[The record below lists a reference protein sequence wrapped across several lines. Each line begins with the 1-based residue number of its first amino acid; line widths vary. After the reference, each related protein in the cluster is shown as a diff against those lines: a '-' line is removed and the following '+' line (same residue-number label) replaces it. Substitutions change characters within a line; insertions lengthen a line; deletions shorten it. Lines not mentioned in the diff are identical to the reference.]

1 MQINS
6 TKIQVT
12 ELEICSTKNT
22 SDRAQL
28 RLYANQLHL
37 FTKIQVTELEIC
49 KSTPLCVFVDK
60 VNTNTSYTTP
70 VHSYQ
75 ICAATQ
81 LDIISGWTRFC
92 I

>member
-12 ELEICSTKNT
+12 G
-22 SDRAQL
+22 
-28 RLYANQLHL
+28 
-37 FTKIQVTELEIC
+37 LEIC

-75 ICAATQ
+75 ICAATLL
-81 LDIISGWTRFC
+81 LDIIGG
-92 I
+92 